1 MSRRNE
7 APHFKVHFFGYKK
20 SHQCWISTTTAPGE
34 TVTVMPF
41 GTYTLDNPPA
51 PKKAEKD
58 VTKSPKAANPKAM
71 LEAQLY
77 QEVSQ

>member
-1 MSRRNE
+1 
-7 APHFKVHFFGYKK
+7 
-20 SHQCWISTTTAPGE
+20 
-34 TVTVMPF
+34 MPF